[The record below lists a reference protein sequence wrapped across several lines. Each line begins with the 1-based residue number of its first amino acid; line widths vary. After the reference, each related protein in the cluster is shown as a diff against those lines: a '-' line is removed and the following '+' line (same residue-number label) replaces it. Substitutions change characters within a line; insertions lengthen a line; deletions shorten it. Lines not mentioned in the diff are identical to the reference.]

1 MKKFTLIPYV
11 FFLSFI
17 LVFFA
22 CNQTNNQ
29 KSNDETIL
37 KGSTSIL
44 VDETLLP
51 IIADQVE
58 VFESLYAGSKIKLIA
73 KSEAESVLALAKDT
87 SKIAILSRKLNL
99 ALAKDTSKIAILSRK
114 LNPEE
119 EKVFESK
126 KITPRTTVFAIDAI
140 AFISNKRN
148 KDTLVALQDVVDFMK
163 GNSNSNIKGLV
174 FDNPNSSSVRYM
186 NELSGLKEMP
196 SKGIFSFK
204 TNEEV
209 IQFVSQNDGM
219 IGIVG
224 VNWLMQPSLKMQ
236 PIVDK
241 VNLISVKGIGKT
253 AYYAPTQNNLAEGK
267 YPLARDLYII
277 NCQGY
282 SGLGMGFAS
291 FIAGDIGQRII
302 LKSGLLPIKI
312 PGRNIKT
319 RTQLE
324 NKNK

>member
-22 CNQTNNQ
+22 CNQMNNQ

-73 KSEAESVLALAKDT
+73 KSEAESV
-87 SKIAILSRKLNL
+87 L

>member
-17 LVFFA
+17 VVFFA

-29 KSNDETIL
+29 KSNNETIL

-51 IIADQVE
+51 IIGDQVE
-58 VFESLYAGSKIKLIA
+58 VFESLYAGSKIKIIA
-73 KSEAESVLALAKDT
+73 KSEAESV
-87 SKIAILSRKLNL
+87 L

-163 GNSNSNIKGLV
+163 GKSNSSIKGLV
-174 FDNPNSSSVRYM
+174 FDNPNSSTVRYM
-186 NELSGLKEMP
+186 NESSGLKEMP

-209 IQFVSQNDGM
+209 IQFVSENDGM

-241 VNLISVKGIGKT
+241 VNLISVKGIGKS
-253 AYYAPTQNNLAEGK
+253 AYFAPTQNNLAEGK

-302 LKSGLLPIKI
+302 LKSGLLPIKM

-319 RTQLE
+319 RKQLE

>member
-1 MKKFTLIPYV
+1 MKKFALIPYV
-11 FFLSFI
+11 LFLGLI
-17 LVFFA
+17 IVFFA
-22 CNQTNNQ
+22 CNQNNKQ
-29 KSNDETIL
+29 KSNNETIL

-51 IIADQVE
+51 IIEDQVE

-73 KSEAESVLALAKDT
+73 KSEAESILALSKDT
-87 SKIAILSRKLNL
+87 SKIAILSRKLNS
-99 ALAKDTSKIAILSRK
+99 D
-114 LNPEE
+114 E

-126 KITPRTTVFAIDAI
+126 KITPRTTVFALDAI

-148 KDTLVALQDVVDFMK
+148 KDTLVALEEVVDFMK
-163 GNSNSNIKGLV
+163 GKSISNIKGLV
-174 FDNPNSSSVRYM
+174 FDNPNSSTVRYM

-209 IQFVSQNDGM
+209 IQFVSENEGM

-253 AYYAPTQNNLAEGK
+253 AYFAPTQNNLAEGK

-302 LKSGLLPIKI
+302 LKSGLLPIKM

-319 RTQLE
+319 RKQLE

>member
-17 LVFFA
+17 VVFFA

-51 IIADQVE
+51 IIGDQVE
-58 VFESLYAGSKIKLIA
+58 VFESLYAGSKIKIIA
-73 KSEAESVLALAKDT
+73 KSEAESV
-87 SKIAILSRKLNL
+87 L

-126 KITPRTTVFAIDAI
+126 KITPRTTVFASDAI

-163 GNSNSNIKGLV
+163 GKLNPTIKGLV
-174 FDNPNSSSVRYM
+174 FDNPNSSTVRYM

-209 IQFVSQNDGM
+209 IQFVSENDGM

-253 AYYAPTQNNLAEGK
+253 TYYAPTQNNLAEGK

-324 NKNK
+324 NKKK

>member
-1 MKKFTLIPYV
+1 MKKFALIPYV
-11 FFLSFI
+11 LFLGLI
-17 LVFFA
+17 IVFFA
-22 CNQTNNQ
+22 CNQNNKQ
-29 KSNDETIL
+29 KNNNETIL

-51 IIADQVE
+51 IIEDQVE

-73 KSEAESVLALAKDT
+73 KSEAESVLAL
-87 SKIAILSRKLNL
+87 S
-99 ALAKDTSKIAILSRK
+99 KDTSKIAILSRK

-119 EKVFESK
+119 EKVFVSK
-126 KITPRTTVFAIDAI
+126 KITPRITVFAIDAI

-163 GNSNSNIKGLV
+163 GKSNSNIKGLV
-174 FDNPNSSSVRYM
+174 FDNPNSSTVRYM
-186 NELSGLKEMP
+186 NELSGLKEIP

-209 IQFVSQNDGM
+209 IQFVSENDGM
-219 IGIVG
+219 IGVVG

-253 AYYAPTQNNLAEGK
+253 AYFAPTQNNLAEGK
-267 YPLARDLYII
+267 YPLARDLYIV

-302 LKSGLLPIKI
+302 LKSGLLPIKM

-319 RTQLE
+319 RKQLE

>member
-29 KSNDETIL
+29 KNNDETIL

-73 KSEAESVLALAKDT
+73 KSEAESV
-87 SKIAILSRKLNL
+87 L

>member
-87 SKIAILSRKLNL
+87 SKIAILSRKLN
-99 ALAKDTSKIAILSRK
+99 
-114 LNPEE
+114 PEE

-163 GNSNSNIKGLV
+163 GNSDSNIKGLV

-291 FIAGDIGQRII
+291 FIAGEVGQRIT
-302 LKSGLLPIKI
+302 LKSGLLPVKM

-319 RTQLE
+319 RKQIEKE
-324 NKNK
+324 NK

>member
-1 MKKFTLIPYV
+1 MKKFALIPYV
-11 FFLSFI
+11 FFLGFI
-17 LVFFA
+17 IVFFA
-22 CNQTNNQ
+22 CNQTNKQTN
-29 KSNDETIL
+29 NNETIL

-51 IIADQVE
+51 IIEDQVE
-58 VFESLYAGSKIKLIA
+58 VFESLYAGSKIKVIA
-73 KSEAESVLALAKDT
+73 KSEAETV
-87 SKIAILSRKLNL
+87 L

-163 GNSNSNIKGLV
+163 GKSNSNIKGLV
-174 FDNPNSSSVRYM
+174 FDNPNSSTVRYM
-186 NELSGLKEMP
+186 NKLSGLKEMP

-209 IQFVSQNDGM
+209 IQFVSENDGM
-219 IGIVG
+219 IGIAG
-224 VNWLMQPSLKMQ
+224 VNWLMQPSPKMQ

-241 VNLISVKGIGKT
+241 VNLISVKGIDKT

-302 LKSGLLPIKI
+302 LKSGLLPIKM

-319 RTQLE
+319 RKQLE

>member
-1 MKKFTLIPYV
+1 MKKFALIPYV
-11 FFLSFI
+11 LFLGLI
-17 LVFFA
+17 IVFFA
-22 CNQTNNQ
+22 CNQNNTQ
-29 KSNDETIL
+29 KSNSETIL

-51 IIADQVE
+51 IIEDQVE
-58 VFESLYAGSKIKLIA
+58 VFESLYAGSKIKLLA
-73 KSEAESVLALAKDT
+73 KSEAESILALSKDT
-87 SKIAILSRKLNL
+87 SKIAILSRKLN
-99 ALAKDTSKIAILSRK
+99 S
-114 LNPEE
+114 EE

-126 KITPRTTVFAIDAI
+126 KITPRTTVFALDAI

-148 KDTLVALQDVVDFMK
+148 KDTLVALQEVVDFMK
-163 GNSNSNIKGLV
+163 GKSISNIKGLV
-174 FDNPNSSSVRYM
+174 FDNPNSSTVRYM

-204 TNEEV
+204 TNDEV
-209 IQFVSQNDGM
+209 IQFVSENDGM

-253 AYYAPTQNNLAEGK
+253 AYFAPTQNNLAEGK

-302 LKSGLLPIKI
+302 LKSGLLPIKM

-319 RTQLE
+319 RKQLE

>member
-1 MKKFTLIPYV
+1 MKKFALILYV
-11 FFLSFI
+11 LFLGFI
-17 LVFFA
+17 VVFFA
-22 CNQTNNQ
+22 CNQTNKQ
-29 KSNDETIL
+29 KSNNETIL

-51 IIADQVE
+51 IIEDQVE

-73 KSEAESVLALAKDT
+73 KSEAESVLALSKDT
-87 SKIAILSRKLNL
+87 SKIAILSRKL
-99 ALAKDTSKIAILSRK
+99 D
-114 LNPEE
+114 PEE

-126 KITPRTTVFAIDAI
+126 KITPRTTVFALDAI

-163 GNSNSNIKGLV
+163 GKSNSNIKGLV
-174 FDNPNSSSVRYM
+174 FDNPNSSTVRYM

-209 IQFVSQNDGM
+209 IQFVSENDGM

-241 VNLISVKGIGKT
+241 VNLISVKGIGKS
-253 AYYAPTQNNLAEGK
+253 AYFAPTQNNLAEGK

-302 LKSGLLPIKI
+302 LKSGLLPIKM

-319 RTQLE
+319 RKQLE

>member
-1 MKKFTLIPYV
+1 MKKFALIPYV
-11 FFLSFI
+11 FFLGFI
-17 LVFFA
+17 IVFFA
-22 CNQTNNQ
+22 CNQTNKQTN
-29 KSNDETIL
+29 NNETIL

-51 IIADQVE
+51 IIEDQVE
-58 VFESLYAGSKIKLIA
+58 VFESLYAGSKIKVIA
-73 KSEAESVLALAKDT
+73 KSEAETV
-87 SKIAILSRKLNL
+87 L

-163 GNSNSNIKGLV
+163 GKSNSNIKGLV
-174 FDNPNSSSVRYM
+174 FDNPNSSTVRYM
-186 NELSGLKEMP
+186 NKLSGLKEMP

-209 IQFVSQNDGM
+209 IQFVSENDGM

-253 AYYAPTQNNLAEGK
+253 AYFAPTQNNLAEGK
-267 YPLARDLYII
+267 YPLARDLYIV

-319 RTQLE
+319 RKQLE

>member
-1 MKKFTLIPYV
+1 MKKFALIPYV
-11 FFLSFI
+11 FFLGFI
-17 LVFFA
+17 IVFFA
-22 CNQTNNQ
+22 CNQTNKQTN
-29 KSNDETIL
+29 NNETIL

-51 IIADQVE
+51 IIEDQVE
-58 VFESLYAGSKIKLIA
+58 VFESLYAGSKIKLIP
-73 KSEAESVLALAKDT
+73 KSEAESVLAL
-87 SKIAILSRKLNL
+87 S
-99 ALAKDTSKIAILSRK
+99 KDTSKIAILSRK

-163 GNSNSNIKGLV
+163 GKSNSNIKGLV
-174 FDNPNSSSVRYM
+174 FDNPNSSTVRYM
-186 NELSGLKEMP
+186 NKLSGLKEMP

-209 IQFVSQNDGM
+209 IQFVSENEGM
-219 IGIVG
+219 IGVVG
-224 VNWLMQPSLKMQ
+224 VNWLMQPSLKMR
-236 PIVDK
+236 PIADK

-253 AYYAPTQNNLAEGK
+253 DYYAPTQNNLAEGK
-267 YPLARDLYII
+267 YPLARDLYIV

-302 LKSGLLPIKI
+302 LKSGLLPIKM

-319 RTQLE
+319 RKQLE